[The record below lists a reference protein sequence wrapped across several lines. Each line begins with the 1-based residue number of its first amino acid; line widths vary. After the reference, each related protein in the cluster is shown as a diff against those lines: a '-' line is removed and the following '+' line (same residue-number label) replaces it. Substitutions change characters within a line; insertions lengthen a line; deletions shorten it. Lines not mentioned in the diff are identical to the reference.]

1 MSEVRKRAVEV
12 SHSQKKKLKYIGTVK
27 TLYVIET
34 DAQRRIIRTWIKQ
47 HSDLTASEYLKLLES
62 LFQGK
67 SVNEVSIAGEL
78 LGSMPELRKSV
89 EPRRLDAWLNRLH
102 GWGEVDSLCQS
113 KFLASELLSN
123 WREWESLLASLSS
136 QENVY
141 KKRASLVPLTKPVR
155 DSDDERLADLAFK
168 IIDKL
173 KDERDILVTKAVSWL
188 LRDLVKYNRQGVE
201 TYLNENEDT
210 LPKIALRETRMKLL
224 TGRNRLTRSTN
235 ELLHGRY
242 FNYISNDF
250 PARAE
255 RQVCLSQYPLQRL
268 TDAHEG
274 NEAGRNS
281 AARFFQRR
289 TAKGF
294 KCKLMFTKSGR

>member
-12 SHSQKKKLKYIGTVK
+12 SHSQKGKLEKYFGTVK

-34 DAQRRIIRTWIKQ
+34 DAQRRIIRTWINK
-47 HSDLTASEYLKLLES
+47 HSDLTVSEYLKLLES

-78 LGSMPELRKSV
+78 LGWLPELRKSV
-89 EPRRLDAWLNRLH
+89 RPSHLDAWLNWLH

-113 KFLASELLSN
+113 KFSASELLGN
-123 WREWESLLASLSS
+123 WREWESLLANLSS
-136 QENVY
+136 QENVH
-141 KKRASLVPLTKPVR
+141 KKRASLVLLTKPVR

-173 KDERDILVTKAVSWL
+173 KDERNILVTKAVSWL
-188 LRDLVKYNRQGVE
+188 LRDLVKHNRQRVE

-224 TGRNRLTRSTN
+224 TGRKKPS
-235 ELLHGRY
+235 H
-242 FNYISNDF
+242 
-250 PARAE
+250 
-255 RQVCLSQYPLQRL
+255 
-268 TDAHEG
+268 
-274 NEAGRNS
+274 
-281 AARFFQRR
+281 
-289 TAKGF
+289 AKH
-294 KCKLMFTKSGR
+294 K